1 MRSESFHN
9 RLGIVAFLLGL
20 CTLFVFYRLISL
32 QFNSKAA
39 EVAVGGPGNFQMV
52 RPPRGRIFDRNGELL
67 ATNAVFYEVGIDYD
81 SVLYGD
87 ENEDGEIDEFDRRI
101 ILKNIAMELSNLIDM
116 SYEDLQKLVLDDTS
130 VDGTKLSY
138 KKLKAYLEPELA
150 PDLERQ
156 MQQLYYG
163 SHGPK
168 ITPEFAE
175 QLRAIL
181 NGDYDERVE
190 PILGVQLQRLV
201 EAYGKDLNLEL
212 RQHIWALLSGKYG
225 HTLRSITVRPVLLRT
240 YPNGPLAGHILGLV
254 LYNQTGYYGVEG
266 YYDDI
271 LGGDT
276 ERVFVSI
283 IPLDV
288 GTELQTDANADVY
301 LTIDREIQFLS
312 EQVLAESIQ
321 EYEAESGMMLVGDPT
336 TGDIL
341 AIASV
346 PGFDPNDIEAV
357 ITDTENVGRNPA
369 VSEQFEPGSVFKVIT
384 MAAALESVVF
394 TRYRSYFDTGKFEY
408 GGIVIKNWDLK
419 AHDHQDMTGLLAR
432 SLNVGAAT
440 LSTTLGAKQYYDY
453 LQAFVIGRLTHVDI
467 QGEETGSLRRP
478 GDPHWHDADL
488 ATNSFGQ
495 GLAVTGLQML
505 TAVSAVANGGV
516 IMQPHLLQEIRD
528 GDMVYTAKP
537 KILGNPISRE
547 VANTLTDMLTA
558 SLQTETSHSKAL
570 VDGYKLAGKTGTA
583 QIPMPYGY
591 DTERTMASF
600 IGWGPVDQPRFIIYV
615 KLDAPQTSQWGSS
628 TAAPTFAKMVERLV
642 IHMEIPPEE
651 IRQRLASE

>member
-39 EVAVGGPGNFQMV
+39 EVAVGCPGNFQMV

-175 QLRAIL
+175 QLSAIL

-384 MAAALESVVF
+384 MAAALESGVF
-394 TRYRSYFDTGKFEY
+394 SRYSSYFDTGKFEY

-453 LQAFVIGRLTHVDI
+453 LQAFGIGRLTHVDI

-528 GDMVYTAKP
+528 GDMIYTAKP